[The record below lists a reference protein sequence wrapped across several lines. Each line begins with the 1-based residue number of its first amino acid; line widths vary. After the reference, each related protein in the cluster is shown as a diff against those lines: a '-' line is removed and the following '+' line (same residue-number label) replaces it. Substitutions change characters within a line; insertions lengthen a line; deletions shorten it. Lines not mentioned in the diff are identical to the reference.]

1 MKQLTG
7 LDTSFLNL
15 ETSTS
20 FGHISSLSIY
30 QRPTGNKDFAIRSN
44 RSSASSNHSAG
55 DWSRSHSASIV
66 RTGSATP
73 TSILTSMFATSVYL
87 AKVTTNRLVIL
98 SADSSVGPWIAPV
111 RYGRPT

>member
-30 QRPTGNKDFAIRSN
+30 QRPTGNKDFDPYQVLRDQIES
-44 RSSASSNHSAG
+44 
-55 DWSRSHSASIV
+55 
-66 RTGSATP
+66 
-73 TSILTSMFATSVYL
+73 
-87 AKVTTNRLVIL
+87 
-98 SADSSVGPWIAPV
+98 
-111 RYGRPT
+111 